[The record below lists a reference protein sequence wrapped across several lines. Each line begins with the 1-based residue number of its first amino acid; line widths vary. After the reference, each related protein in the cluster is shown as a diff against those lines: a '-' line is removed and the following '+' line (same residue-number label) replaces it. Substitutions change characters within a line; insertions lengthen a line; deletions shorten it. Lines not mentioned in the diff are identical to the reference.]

1 MLCGTEEAFDA
12 TLVVNLNKVSC
23 GGNEAACRGWRIGG
37 CDMTTVVCLA

>member
-12 TLVVNLNKVSC
+12 TLVVNLNKVCC
-23 GGNEAACRGWRIGG
+23 GDNKAACGSGRMGG

>member
-23 GGNEAACRGWRIGG
+23 DNEAACRGWRIGG